1 MDSCTIASNKWM
13 TMKKH
18 IVILLAFLMLLPL
31 SLVQTSCDKE
41 SVNDFLN
48 KLKLSNEDIV
58 EGLKKALDIAA
69 DGASSLGSK
78 LNGFLGNKLI
88 ALAMPDD
95 LKPVLQL
102 IDVSKELPFVGDQL
116 SGGLKSVTDNF
127 VVTLNRA
134 AEASAGKAAPVFKEA
149 ITKMTITDALGVL
162 QGGDTAA
169 THYLREKTTEGLT
182 TAFKPE
188 CEKVIQQ
195 VGVTSQ
201 YKELAA
207 KYNSV
212 MGDAAVAAAVAVA
225 GLDLPKKL
233 ETDLPDYVTR
243 RAIHGMYVLMRGEEQ
258 KIRENPK
265 AYASDIIQK
274 VFGSEEAKVKKN

>member
-1 MDSCTIASNKWM
+1 MVLNHKNAIE
-13 TMKKH
+13 MKKS
-18 IVILLAFLMLLPL
+18 IVILSVFFMLIPL
-31 SLVQTSCDKE
+31 SLVQTSCEKN
-41 SVNDFLN
+41 SVNNFLN
-48 KLKLSNEDIV
+48 SLKLSNEDIV
-58 EGLKKALDIAA
+58 AGLKKALDIAA
-69 DGASSLGSK
+69 EDASKLGSK

-88 ALAMPDD
+88 ALALPDD
-95 LKPVLQL
+95 LKPVQQL
-102 IDVSKELPFVGDQL
+102 IDVSKRISPLGDKL
-116 SGGLKSVTDNF
+116 SSGLQSVTDNF

-134 AEASAGKAAPVFKEA
+134 AEAAAGKAAPVFKEA

-169 THYLREKTTEGLT
+169 THYLRKTTTEGLT

-188 CEKVIQQ
+188 CEKVIEQ
-195 VGVTSQ
+195 VDVTSK
-201 YKELAA
+201 YKELAD
-207 KYNSV
+207 KYNSA
-212 MGDAAVAAAVAVA
+212 MGNAAVAAAVAVA

-243 RAIHGMYVLMRGEEQ
+243 RAIHGMYVLMRDEEQ

-274 VFGSEEAKVKKN
+274 VFDSPEAKVKRN